1 MQLRYSIMEE
11 KYNHRVVMLDRSR
24 LEISGVSDV
33 ISVDVNEAILDTLVG
48 NLTIKGTNLH
58 VKRLN
63 LEKGE
68 LDMDGSI
75 DSIIYTKSTKDKK
88 ASVISR
94 LFR

>member
-1 MQLRYSIMEE
+1 MEE
-11 KYNHRVVMLDRSR
+11 SMHKLVMIERKR

-33 ISVDVNEAILDTLVG
+33 ISVDVNEASLDTLVG

-68 LDMDGSI
+68 LDMEGDI
-75 DSIIYTKSTKDKK
+75 DSVIYMKSTKDKK

-94 LFR
+94 IFR

>member
-1 MQLRYSIMEE
+1 MEE
-11 KYNHRVVMLDRSR
+11 STHKLVMIERKR

-33 ISVDVNEAILDTLVG
+33 ISVDVNEASLDTLVG

-68 LDMDGSI
+68 LDMEGDN
-75 DSIIYTKSTKDKK
+75 DSVIYMKSTKDKK

-94 LFR
+94 IFR

>member
-1 MQLRYSIMEE
+1 MEE
-11 KYNHRVVMLDRSR
+11 STHKLVMIERKR

-33 ISVDVNEAILDTLVG
+33 ISVDVNEASLDTLVG

-68 LDMDGSI
+68 LDMEGDI
-75 DSIIYTKSTKDKK
+75 DSVIYMKSTKDKK

-94 LFR
+94 IFR

>member
-1 MQLRYSIMEE
+1 MEE
-11 KYNHRVVMLDRSR
+11 STHKLVMIERKR

-33 ISVDVNEAILDTLVG
+33 ISVDVNEASLDTLVG

-68 LDMDGSI
+68 LDMEGDI
-75 DSIIYTKSTKDKK
+75 DSVIYTKSTKDKK

-94 LFR
+94 IFR

>member
-1 MQLRYSIMEE
+1 MEE
-11 KYNHRVVMLDRSR
+11 KNIHKVVLLDRSR
-24 LEISGVSDV
+24 LEINGVNDV
-33 ISVDVNEAILDTLVG
+33 ISVDVNEAILDTKAG

-68 LDMDGSI
+68 LDMEGNA
-75 DSIIYTKSTKDKK
+75 DSIVYTKSTKDKK

-94 LFR
+94 IFR

>member
-1 MQLRYSIMEE
+1 MEE
-11 KYNHRVVMLDRSR
+11 STHKLVMIERKR

-33 ISVDVNEAILDTLVG
+33 ISVDVNEASLDTLVG

-68 LDMDGSI
+68 LDMEGDI

-94 LFR
+94 IFR

>member
-1 MQLRYSIMEE
+1 MEE
-11 KYNHRVVMLDRSR
+11 STHKLVMIERKR
-24 LEISGVSDV
+24 LEISGVSDA
-33 ISVDVNEAILDTLVG
+33 ISVDVNEASLDTLVG

-68 LDMDGSI
+68 LDMEGDI
-75 DSIIYTKSTKDKK
+75 DSVIYMKSTKDKK

-94 LFR
+94 IFR

>member
-1 MQLRYSIMEE
+1 MEE